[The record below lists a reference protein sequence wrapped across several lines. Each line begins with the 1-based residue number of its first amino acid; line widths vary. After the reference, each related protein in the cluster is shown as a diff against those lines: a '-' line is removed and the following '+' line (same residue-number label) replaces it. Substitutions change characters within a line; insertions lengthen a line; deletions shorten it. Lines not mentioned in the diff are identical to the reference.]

1 MLASF
6 PKPLAQI
13 NNFTCANRKHGS
25 LHILTQGSYPVQI
38 TQESELFVAVPYTC
52 IGLPSDV
59 KLVHVSS
66 LAHSPSCGTRN
77 WTFRSWNSTGLQ
89 ARPAGKRTG
98 QEQMRQGANHRA
110 AYRYKLSFLS
120 CHFTNAAI
128 MKKGPAQCHKKRV
141 QVEKPECRNIFTF
154 RDLFSPWDHPIK
166 IPPPYLQVW

>member
-13 NNFTCANRKHGS
+13 NNFTCANRKRGT
-25 LHILTQGSYPVQI
+25 LHILTQGFYPVQI
-38 TQESELFVAVPYTC
+38 TQEPELFMAVPYTC

-66 LAHSPSCGTRN
+66 LAHSPSCGARN
-77 WTFRSWNSTGLQ
+77 WTFRSRNSTGLQ

-110 AYRYKLSFLS
+110 VYRYKLSFLS

-128 MKKGPAQCHKKRV
+128 MKKGPVQYHKKEWKW
-141 QVEKPECRNIFTF
+141 QNLNTGISSPSGS
-154 RDLFSPWDHPIK
+154 LFSTGS
-166 IPPPYLQVW
+166 PY